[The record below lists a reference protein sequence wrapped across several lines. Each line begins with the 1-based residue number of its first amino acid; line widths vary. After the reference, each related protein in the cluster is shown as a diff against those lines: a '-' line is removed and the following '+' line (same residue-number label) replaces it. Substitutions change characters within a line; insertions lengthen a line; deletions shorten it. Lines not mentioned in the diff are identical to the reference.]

1 MAGGLAWVAICSK
14 WGGMNNPQRPPV
26 LDEMFLVEVDEPAS
40 GTRVKTFSISNTPTM
55 LLSFAANRFMEDA
68 SRYFKDNFD
77 LESVDWRMLFL
88 VALKPG
94 ITAAE
99 ASKTIGVDKG
109 TVSRCVARLLQNGL
123 ISTGE
128 LHANGRSRGL
138 FLTAAGLVMHD
149 RIREHALAKQAEL
162 LTDFDANDV
171 NVFCDLLRR
180 LSRNLEAV
188 SRPEDRK
195 RP

>member
-1 MAGGLAWVAICSK
+1 
-14 WGGMNNPQRPPV
+14 MNNPERPPV
-26 LDEMFLVEVDEPAS
+26 IDEMFLVEVDEPTS
-40 GTRVKTFSISNTPTM
+40 GTRIRTFSISRTPTM
-55 LLSFAANRFMEDA
+55 LLSFAANKFMEDA
-68 SRYFKDNFD
+68 SRYFREKFD

-88 VALKPG
+88 VARMPG

-138 FLTAAGLVMHD
+138 FLTSAGVVMHD

-162 LTDFDANDV
+162 LSDFDANDV

-188 SRPEDRK
+188 SRRENAK
-195 RP
+195 SS